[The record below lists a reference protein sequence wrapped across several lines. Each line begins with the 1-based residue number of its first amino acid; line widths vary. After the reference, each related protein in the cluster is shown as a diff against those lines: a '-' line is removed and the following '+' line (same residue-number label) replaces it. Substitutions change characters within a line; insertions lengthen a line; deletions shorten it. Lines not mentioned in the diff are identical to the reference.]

1 MMHDLLSALASLF
14 QIIFSAILRAK
25 FLLDCLPPQTDFHA
39 KRPMIRQPSD
49 PLSHVELGRFIVGE
63 KALLLAGS
71 LVGVL
76 IRLLYV
82 FGLVSEFVELNPFIM
97 AVEIPFFQ
105 NLDVQIDI
113 LLLREGQIHGKL
125 QDRKL
130 HLFQRREYLAH
141 PAVRLQP

>member
-1 MMHDLLSALASLF
+1 MS
-14 QIIFSAILRAK
+14 
-25 FLLDCLPPQTDFHA
+25 
-39 KRPMIRQPSD
+39 RQPGD
-49 PLSHVELGRFIVGE
+49 PLGHEELGCFIVGE
-63 KALLLAGS
+63 KALLLTGG

-130 HLFQRREYLAH
+130 HLFQRGNI
-141 PAVRLQP
+141 